1 MGMCESKKGDGE
13 WKSQIC
19 FDPRADGN
27 DSLVYVTDDELRH
40 KLKEL
45 VDSTERIEM
54 AYVYKVP
61 LTDAQITDLFLHHSY
76 VILDTS
82 KWWWSIEKNS
92 EGNITS
98 YLWPFK
104 FDSFT
109 LGITIQRVKSFDSVC
124 YKYRQKQRVNNIWNG
139 NSPTKIKEDAGVITL
154 EELIDWLYC
163 SDALNKK
170 YSWKSSNC
178 QHFSNALFKKVTG
191 NQSFMD
197 DYINQS
203 FGGGRRA
210 GGGFGSGNGFG
221 FGGGPMRGSG
231 FMRGARSGPYDRSWG
246 FNGDFGSFD
255 CPMRGFVGNCF

>member
-1 MGMCESKKGDGE
+1 MGLCESKKGDGE

-98 YLWPFK
+98 YL
-104 FDSFT
+104 
-109 LGITIQRVKSFDSVC
+109 
-124 YKYRQKQRVNNIWNG
+124 
-139 NSPTKIKEDAGVITL
+139 
-154 EELIDWLYC
+154 
-163 SDALNKK
+163 
-170 YSWKSSNC
+170 
-178 QHFSNALFKKVTG
+178 
-191 NQSFMD
+191 
-197 DYINQS
+197 
-203 FGGGRRA
+203 
-210 GGGFGSGNGFG
+210 
-221 FGGGPMRGSG
+221 
-231 FMRGARSGPYDRSWG
+231 
-246 FNGDFGSFD
+246 
-255 CPMRGFVGNCF
+255 